1 MQRIIGTE
9 VEYGISSPSD
19 PTANPILTSTQAVL
33 AYAAAAGIQ
42 RAKRTRWD
50 YEVESPL
57 RDARGFDLSRSAG
70 PPPVVDADEVGA
82 ANMILTNGARL
93 YVDHAHP
100 EYSAPECTD
109 PLDAVIW
116 DKAGE
121 RVMEAAARHVA
132 SVPGAA
138 KLQLYKNNV
147 DGKGASYGA
156 HENYLMSRQTP
167 FSSIIAGLT
176 PFLVSRQVVTGS
188 GRVGIGPSGDE
199 PGFQLS
205 QRSDYIEVEVGLETT
220 LKRGIIN
227 TRDEPHADADRYRRL
242 HVIIGDANLA
252 ETSTYLKLGTTA
264 LVLDLIEVGPEHGI
278 DLSDLVLARPVHA
291 VHAISRD
298 PSLRAAVALAD
309 GRELTGLA
317 LQRIY
322 LDRVAKLVDSRD
334 PDPRAADIVETWAQ
348 VLDQLERDPMD
359 CAELLDWPA
368 KLRLL
373 EGFRQ
378 RENLSWSAPRLHL
391 VDLQYSDV
399 RLDKGLYNRLVARG
413 SMKRLVSE
421 QQVLDVTGDRAGLGG
436 HRLLLSERFRR
447 GVQHAQALRR
457 RLQPGHATE
466 GGRPPDT
473 AAEVATQAERA
484 AAVSDDGCFPTGAAP
499 RCSGRVPRVV
509 GPAEHGVVGFVN
521 EQELGDV
528 RLAQNHGSG
537 LAKPLD
543 QRPVGRC
550 DVPAAGDE
558 ANGGRHAGHVELV
571 LDGDRNAVQ
580 RTEVLAGGLVS
591 IRLGSLPPCAVKSA
605 LDHGV
610 DRSVTRLDPLDAG
623 FEGGCRSQGTV
634 ADLSRQLRRARQQR
648 ARRALNSR
656 CVGRSAASHFQPP
669 CSRGTP

>member
-1 MQRIIGTE
+1 MPASSAARCAARIVGGPRLYGMQRIIGTE

-147 DGKGASYGA
+147 DGKGASYGS

-167 FSSIIAGLT
+167 FSAIITGLT

-264 LVLDLIEVGPEHGI
+264 LVLDLIEEGPAHAI
-278 DLSDLVLARPVHA
+278 DLTDLALARPVHA

-298 PSLRAAVALAD
+298 PSLRATVALAD

-334 PDPRAADIVETWAQ
+334 PDRGRPT
-348 VLDQLERDPMD
+348 
-359 CAELLDWPA
+359 
-368 KLRLL
+368 
-373 EGFRQ
+373 
-378 RENLSWSAPRLHL
+378 SW
-391 VDLQYSDV
+391 
-399 RLDKGLYNRLVARG
+399 K
-413 SMKRLVSE
+413 
-421 QQVLDVTGDRAGLGG
+421 
-436 HRLLLSERFRR
+436 
-447 GVQHAQALRR
+447 
-457 RLQPGHATE
+457 PGHTCWISSSVTRWIARSCWTA
-466 GGRPPDT
+466 GQT
-473 AAEVATQAERA
+473 AAARRFPA
-484 AAVSDDGCFPTGAAP
+484 AGEPELVGAPAAP
-499 RCSGRVPRVV
+499 RRPAVLRCPAGQGPVQPAGRARLDEAFSHRTPGAECGGEPADRHPRVFPRRM
-509 GPAEHGVVGFVN
+509 PAP
-521 EQELGDV
+521 V
-528 RLAQNHGSG
+528 RG
-537 LAKPLD
+537 
-543 QRPVGRC
+543 
-550 DVPAAGDE
+550 
-558 ANGGRHAGHVELV
+558 
-571 LDGDRNAVQ
+571 
-580 RTEVLAGGLVS
+580 
-591 IRLGSLPPCAVKSA
+591 
-605 LDHGV
+605 
-610 DRSVTRLDPLDAG
+610 
-623 FEGGCRSQGTV
+623 
-634 ADLSRQLRRARQQR
+634 
-648 ARRALNSR
+648 
-656 CVGRSAASHFQPP
+656 
-669 CSRGTP
+669 